1 MQGFAAALAAF
12 AALWYAQGAA
22 LESLAL
28 AIPLQQA
35 AVMLPLAVA
44 ASWQRVNRRVT
55 FGLRLPCGSRPWVAV
70 LGGIA
75 VGAGLFLVGA
85 AVTLA
90 VRGTHLSPAARQL
103 AERIVALIL
112 EQPIGLVWLLVA
124 VLPAV
129 CEELFFRGWLLSA
142 FAGDRPGRGRVA
154 AAILLQAAVFA
165 GFHLLPERMPQTFL
179 LGLALGWMTRV
190 TGSILPAVLAH
201 LAHNGTP
208 LVLVSLVAGREA
220 RRLAAGDTSTLPWE
234 LVAGAVAS
242 LLVGLWL
249 IQAGRIRGRN
259 AVSR

>member
-22 LESLAL
+22 PESLAL

-44 ASWQRVNRRVT
+44 ASWQRVNRQRT
-55 FGLRLPCGSRPWVAV
+55 FGLQLPRGRWPWAAAA
-70 LGGIA
+70 GGIC

-90 VRGTHLSPAARQL
+90 VRGTHLSPAAREL
-103 AERIVALIL
+103 AERIISLIL
-112 EQPIGLVWLLVA
+112 EQPLPLVWLLVA
-124 VLPAV
+124 VLPAI

-142 FAGDRPGRGRVA
+142 FAGERPGRGRVA

-165 GFHLLPERMPQTFL
+165 GFHLLPERMPQTFM
-179 LGLALGWMTRV
+179 LGIALGWMTRL
-190 TGSILPAVLAH
+190 TGSLLPAVLAH

-208 LVLVSLVAGREA
+208 LVLVSLAAGRDA

-242 LLVGLWL
+242 IL
-249 IQAGRIRGRN
+249 IGGSLIA
-259 AVSR
+259 ASRRRAAR